1 MGSIAYP
8 LLKTFA
14 GKTTDV
20 SLITWILAAIFITR
34 FIFMTLRF
42 G

>member
-1 MGSIAYP
+1 MIAYP
-8 LLKTFA
+8 LLKTFK
-14 GKTTDV
+14 GKASDV
-20 SLITWILAAIFITR
+20 SLVTWILAAIFIAR